1 MSGIGHLIVE
11 KEYNIYGKTGNFNK
25 ILCSDIT
32 VGNFNAGVL
41 IASDVVFSSFTA
53 NVLNAD
59 TATINVLNTSDI
71 YAGNGFFSNDVI
83 INGSLYASNI
93 VISDASYNTVTVS
106 DGNIAILN
114 TQTINNS
121 SDINTFTLNVTDML
135 TATNLRVNND
145 LYVEN
150 NFSADDITTSDIRA
164 GNAIIDNDTTTLFLR
179 VSDTGYFTNLKTSDM
194 DAGYIGTDTL
204 VVDFKLDALRGD
216 FIEMNALT
224 GDVETLTAH
233 TIVTSDI
240 KTDTATIGT
249 LSVSDISTNLLT
261 VDSLIVQSDAVIRT
275 LNVTTTTTSP
285 TVNSNQINTLS
296 LLSTSDITTSMGY
309 IDTLRASDI
318 FVENIRMA
326 GLFASDIVTGGLQVD
341 KCFKLKN
348 LDNTTTSYLSS
359 NNIANSFFQLPS
371 MLLTS
376 DTIMC
381 NDTIATVTNKILTD
395 TSNNIAAKGLHST
408 LGIVDN
414 SASTPVLGNVLAIT
428 NTSPLTADWVMSS
441 GASVINSSDII
452 NDPINPGQLI
462 LTTPGLLTPGV
473 YGGQADSATF
483 VVDQKGRIQQIGNN
497 TILINGGTQI
507 LPNTVDTL
515 KLVNNTITT
524 AKIGTGQ
531 VTSVKMSNTGV
542 TVGAYT
548 NPNLS
553 VDEAGR
559 ITSIVSGSGSSVLNS
574 SDIQNDLALPGRL
587 KLTNTNVVQGSYGTA
602 SSVGTLF
609 ITSGGKVETAVNTPI
624 LINGGSQIT
633 ANTITGNR
641 LVNSTITST
650 QLANSSVTSGKL
662 ANNAVTTASITDGA
676 VTSAKLANSGI
687 TPAIY
692 SGITFNA
699 QGIATFATT
708 VSNTGRMLWNWS
720 GSNPIIND
728 TFQSL
733 NNGSAGNNWMYAYSP
748 NIALPYTPSNSRFV
762 ICIKQSS
769 FILTRYDLQF
779 RIVRDFDNVIVG
791 TTKTITGS
799 QLETSFALQG
809 GTPASQPINCSFY
822 LAYDT
827 TGITEQAYRFEVRY
841 VAAAV
846 NSDYVITGLGFL
858 QF

>member
-11 KEYNIYGKTGNFNK
+11 KEYNIFGKTGSFNK

-32 VGNFNAGVL
+32 VGAFNAGVL

-53 NVLNAD
+53 NVLNAN
-59 TATINVLNTSDI
+59 TANINVLNTSDI

-93 VISDASYNTVTVS
+93 VISDASYNSITVS

-135 TATNLRVNND
+135 TTTNLRVNND

-204 VVDFKLDALRGD
+204 IVDFKLDALRGD
-216 FIEMNALT
+216 FIEMNAIT

-249 LSVSDISTNLLT
+249 LSVSDISTDLLT
-261 VDSLIVQSDAVIRT
+261 VNSLIVQSDAVIRT
-275 LNVTTTTTSP
+275 LNVTTSTTS
-285 TVNSNQINTLS
+285 TTINSNQINTLS

-348 LDNTTTSYLSS
+348 LDNTTTSILSS
-359 NNIANSFFQLPS
+359 NNTANSFFQLPS

-381 NDTIATVTNKILTD
+381 NATIATVTNKILTD

-414 SASTPVLGNVLAIT
+414 SASIPVLGNVLAIT

-441 GASVINSSDII
+441 GANVINSSDII

-462 LTTPGLLTPGV
+462 LTTPAFLTPGS
-473 YGGQADSATF
+473 YGSQSVNASFD
-483 VVDQKGRIQQIGNN
+483 VDNKGRIQAIGGN
-497 TILINGGTQI
+497 TILINGNTQI
-507 LPNTVDTL
+507 LANTIDTT
-515 KLVNNTITT
+515 KLVDNIITT
-524 AKIGTGQ
+524 NKIGTGQ
-531 VTSVKMSNTGV
+531 VSSIKMSNTGV

-553 VDEAGR
+553 VDAAGR
-559 ITSIVSGSGSSVLNS
+559 ITAIVSGSGSSVINS
-574 SDIQNDLALPGRL
+574 SDIQNDLANPGQL
-587 KLTNTNVVQGSYGTA
+587 KLTPTNVVAGSFGLAA
-602 SSVGTLF
+602 SVPTINIGA
-609 ITSGGKVETAVNTPI
+609 GGKINTAVNTPI
-624 LINGGSQIT
+624 LINGGTNIQS
-633 ANTITGNR
+633 ATITGDR
-641 LVNSTITST
+641 LVNSTITT
-650 QLANSSVTSGKL
+650 AKL
-662 ANNAVTTASITDGA
+662 ANNSVTTVNITDNT
-676 VTSAKLANSGI
+676 VTSSKLFNSGI
-687 TPAIY
+687 TAGTY
-692 SGITFNA
+692 AGISFNNKGLAFNA
-699 QGIATFATT
+699 VIGGGKT
-708 VSNTGRMLWNWS
+708 LWNWA
-720 GSNPIIND
+720 GSNTITNN
-728 TFQSL
+728 TFQTL
-733 NNGSAGNNWMYAYSP
+733 NNGTAGNNWLYTYSSSISNP
-748 NIALPYTPSNSRFV
+748 FDDANSRFV
-762 ICIKQSS
+762 FSIKQSS
-769 FILTRYDLQF
+769 FTATKNDIEF
-779 RIVRDFDNVIVG
+779 RMVRDRDNVVVG
-791 TTKTITGS
+791 TPAIISGASIIAADT
-799 QLETSFALQG
+799 AQG
-809 GTPASQPINCSFY
+809 GTPASLPINC
-822 LAYDT
+822 
-827 TGITEQAYRFEVRY
+827 GITVFYNTTFMVQQVYRFEIRY
-841 VAAAV
+841 VLAAV
-846 NSDYVITGLGFL
+846 TSNYVISSLAFA
-858 QF
+858 QY